1 MEEKE
6 IGVVEDYF
14 AHIGVLALKI
24 TNETLSIGDTIHIKG
39 HTTDFTQKIES
50 MEIEHKAVEK
60 VNVGDSV
67 GLKVSERV
75 RRHDKVYKV
84 IE

>member
-14 AHIGVLALKI
+14 AHVDVLALKI
-24 TNETLSIGDTIHIKG
+24 TNGTLSTGDTIHIKG

-50 MEIEHKAVEK
+50 MEIEHEAIEKA
-60 VNVGDSV
+60 NVGDSV
-67 GLKVSERV
+67 GIKVSERV